1 MKTKQKRKRKWAKW
15 TPRTLAIAGGTA
27 AAVLLLSIGTVLLP
41 RTAPGRHT
49 PEIVTIATLQEIINV
64 SELSTF
70 TAVYNGIAEVASEK
84 DPEQVAYYVSYDARV
99 DAGIDFED
107 VDIAV
112 DHEAKAVTITLPEVT
127 ITQANVDIASLDFI
141 FYDPAANTAT
151 ITQEAFRAC
160 EADVEA
166 ECAQQ
171 ADIYEL
177 AEQNAEN
184 VLRALVSPILEQLDG
199 DYVLT
204 IR

>member
-1 MKTKQKRKRKWAKW
+1 MGNTVRVRHIHLRLG
-15 TPRTLAIAGGTA
+15 PILL
-27 AAVLLLSIGTVLLP
+27 AVLVVGAVAWF
-41 RTAPGRHT
+41 TADRQARQERDPA
-49 PEIVTIATLQEIINV
+49 EIITETTLKQIINV

-70 TAVYNGIAEVASEK
+70 TAVYNGIAEVASGE
-84 DPEQVAYYVSYDARV
+84 DPEQVDYYVSYEARV
-99 DAGIDFED
+99 DAGVDFEG

-112 DHEAKAVTITLPEVT
+112 DHEAKEVTITLPEVT

-141 FYDPAANTAT
+141 FYNPAANTAT

-166 ECAQQ
+166 ECRRQR
-171 ADIYEL
+171 DIYEL

>member
-1 MKTKQKRKRKWAKW
+1 MGNTVRVRHIHLRLGPILLAVLVIGAAAWFTADRQTKQERDLAEII
-15 TPRTLAIAGGTA
+15 TETTLK
-27 AAVLLLSIGTVLLP
+27 
-41 RTAPGRHT
+41 
-49 PEIVTIATLQEIINV
+49 QIINV

-160 EADVEA
+160 EADVET